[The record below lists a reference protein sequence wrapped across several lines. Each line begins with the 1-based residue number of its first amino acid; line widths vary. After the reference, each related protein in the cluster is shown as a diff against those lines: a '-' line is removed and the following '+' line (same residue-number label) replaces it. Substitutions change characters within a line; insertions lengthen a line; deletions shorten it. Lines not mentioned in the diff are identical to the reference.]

1 MDSESIL
8 KQIAGELAKVPRYGQ
23 LQINIKRHLDQ
34 FNSVHFSHIES
45 QKMEGDT
52 AQMKAVEHIL
62 KMYKQATEQANAQ
75 KKNTTLSF
83 TAVIDGNG
91 RNVQVLAQDYKKL

>member
-1 MDSESIL
+1 
-8 KQIAGELAKVPRYGQ
+8 
-23 LQINIKRHLDQ
+23 
-34 FNSVHFSHIES
+34 
-45 QKMEGDT
+45 MEGDL

-62 KMYKQATEQANAQ
+62 KMYKQATEQANSQ